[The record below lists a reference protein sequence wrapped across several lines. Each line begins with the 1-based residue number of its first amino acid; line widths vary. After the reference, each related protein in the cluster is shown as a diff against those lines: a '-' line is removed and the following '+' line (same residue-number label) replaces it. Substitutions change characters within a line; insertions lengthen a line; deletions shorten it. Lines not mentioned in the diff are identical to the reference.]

1 MTRSEE
7 LFKPCS
13 ADSGRRQQSG
23 PALYGAI
30 GGKSPDLST
39 MQTDAIFM
47 MQMETDILITLI
59 PGVP

>member
-7 LFKPCS
+7 LFNRAVKRIREASTVRS
-13 ADSGRRQQSG
+13 ALTE
-23 PALYGAI
+23 PL
-30 GGKSPDLST
+30 GKSPDLST